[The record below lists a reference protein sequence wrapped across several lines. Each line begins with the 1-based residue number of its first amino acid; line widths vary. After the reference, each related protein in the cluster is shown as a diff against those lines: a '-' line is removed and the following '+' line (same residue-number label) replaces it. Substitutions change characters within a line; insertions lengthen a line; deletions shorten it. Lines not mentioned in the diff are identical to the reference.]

1 MYATA
6 REYDAVT
13 ELDPTH
19 LRSPCRRAFVHL
31 QSVDF
36 VAVLS
41 IHFQSAYELSFSA
54 LIPDYEDKCNPDTII
69 TVRRFRRYSL
79 HTFPIRR

>member
-1 MYATA
+1 MGKRRFLRPLPPRLPRPMYATA

-13 ELDPTH
+13 ELDPTQ

-31 QSVDF
+31 QSADF

-41 IHFQSAYELSFSA
+41 IHFQSANELSFSP
-54 LIPDYEDKCNPDTII
+54 LIPDSEDLCNPDTVI
-69 TVRRFRRYSL
+69 
-79 HTFPIRR
+79 

>member
-6 REYDAVT
+6 REYDAVK

-19 LRSPCRRAFVHL
+19 LRSPCRRAFVYL
-31 QSVDF
+31 QSGNF
-36 VAVLS
+36 VAVFT

-54 LIPDYEDKCNPDTII
+54 LSPDSEDLCNPDTVIK
-69 TVRRFRRYSL
+69 T
-79 HTFPIRR
+79 PIQ